1 MKNIEIE
8 NEKIFNESDYMYS
21 DYENGLVEDNEYKYK
36 VRRTWDGLRTY
47 EGKLIRSK
55 RKLDELKDLHNGKL

>member
-1 MKNIEIE
+1 MIDDK
-8 NEKIFNESDYMYS
+8 KIFNERDYMYS

-36 VRRTWDGLRTY
+36 VRKTWEGLRTY

-55 RKLDELKDLHNGKL
+55 RELDELKDLHNGKL